1 MQIKERI
8 IITDIGSTTT
18 KAILLKKSGKNYELI
33 DIRNSP
39 TTVEQPYEDVCIGI
53 YNSIKLLEQSS
64 GESILASESTQQELR
79 FLPDI
84 SYLTTSSAGGGLQIV
99 VIGLTVHDSASS
111 GKRVAYGVG
120 GVILDTFAVDDKR
133 SILEQ
138 MNALRSLHPDIII
151 MAGGF
156 DDGAIYSLLRL
167 GEILQIAKP
176 SPKFSP
182 HSMIPLVY
190 AGNVR
195 AQKYIKKLFE
205 DHFELYIEPNIRPS
219 LSDENLAPARNR
231 IHDLFM
237 ENVMEHAPG
246 YHKVKKL
253 AASNILPTPL
263 GVIHSLQTISEKLG
277 KNVMAVDIG
286 GATTDIFSNIMGY
299 YFRTVSA
306 NFGMSYSA
314 TNVCREAGFDKIR
327 RWIPDDISDIELL
340 NYIGNKTLFPNYV
353 PLDDSQQHIE
363 YAIAREAIAMSLAQ
377 HMEMNFN
384 TKQIGFLDRLKFN
397 NTLEKITEIFYF
409 EDQLEKRS
417 FNMLD
422 ISVIIAAGG
431 MVSHADDKQI
441 LTVMNDAFSPE
452 GITEIWKDSRFISP
466 HLGQLASSDKDM
478 AAALLMKYCYKKVG
492 IVIRPLAKKWKPE
505 MKVLLLH
512 FEDGNT
518 QTIESDQLHYLPA
531 SDSEQKIT
539 IIPQKGFYLSD
550 KKTEFTLTNN
560 IPILIDTRYRVY
572 EFAAENEELQL
583 YDAKSDKKKP
593 ETCFDDF
600 RRENPISE
608 GTMQIT
614 RELPYKGDILVQ
626 EGEEV
631 TPETV
636 IGENKYDPPRI
647 YVLSFFDKTHLKLD
661 PENFAKS
668 LLVKE
673 KEEINIG
680 QKIVQLQQETL
691 IDKISGP
698 DYFASPVR
706 GRIESIQT
714 DSGIIILRE
723 IQDYST
729 KPQHI
734 PVATRLDINPRHL
747 PSYMKHTTGDFVYA
761 GDVIAKKWADKKIP
775 PKIVHAPITGWIKK
789 VDRKTGKVTIQY
801 DKEPY
806 KMKSMVY
813 GSISAITPNFN
824 AVIEISGSKLQ
835 GILGIG
841 KESAG
846 IIHFSEADEVKEDAI
861 VIISGK
867 LTKPVLDE
875 AKQIGVR
882 GIVTASIDYYDLI
895 GYMGSQLGVAI
906 TGTEDVPF
914 PIIITEG
921 FGNYRMNEE
930 YAAFLR
936 QQHGQ
941 WGYLNAHTQ
950 IRAGVKRPELL
961 VMSIPK

>member
-1 MQIKERI
+1 MDKKERI

-18 KAILLKKSGKNYELI
+18 KALLLKKNADSYELI

-39 TTVEQPYEDVCIGI
+39 TTVEHPYEDVCIGI
-53 YNSIKLLEQSS
+53 YDSIKLLEQAG
-64 GESILASESTQQELR
+64 GETILSSESTPEELR
-79 FLPDI
+79 FPPDI

-99 VIGLTVHDSASS
+99 VIGLTMHDSASS

-176 SPKFSP
+176 KPKFSK
-182 HSMIPLVY
+182 HAKIPLVY
-190 AGNVR
+190 AGNQK
-195 AQKYIKKLFE
+195 AQNYIRKLFE

-219 LSDENLAPARNR
+219 LSEENLAPARNR

-246 YHKVKKL
+246 YHKVKKQT
-253 AASNILPTPL
+253 ASNILPTPL
-263 GVIHSLQTISEKLG
+263 GVINSLQTISAKLG

-327 RWIPDDISDIELL
+327 RWIPDNISDIELL
-340 NYIGNKTLFPNYV
+340 NYIGNKTIFPNYI

-363 YAIAREAIAMSLAQ
+363 YAIAREAIVMSLAQ
-377 HMEMNFN
+377 HLEMNFN

-397 NTLEKITEIFYF
+397 RTLDKITEAFYF

-422 ISVIIAAGG
+422 ISVLIAAGG
-431 MVSHADDKQI
+431 VVSHADDKQI
-441 LTVMNDAFSPE
+441 LTVMNDAFEPK

-466 HLGQLASSDKDM
+466 HLGQLSTVDKDL
-478 AAALLMKYCYKKVG
+478 AAALLIKYCYKKVG
-492 IVIRPLAKKWKPE
+492 LVIRPLAKKWKAE
-505 MKVLLLH
+505 MKVLSLH
-512 FEDGNT
+512 FEDGSAK
-518 QTIESDQLHYLPA
+518 TIESDQLYYLPA
-531 SDSEQKIT
+531 SDSGQSIT
-539 IIPQKGFYLSD
+539 IKLQKGFYLSD
-550 KKTEFTLTNN
+550 KKTEFGITND
-560 IPILIDTRYRVY
+560 IPILIDTRYRNY
-572 EFAAENEELQL
+572 DFAAENEVLQL
-583 YDAKSDKKKP
+583 YDAESDKKKL
-593 ETCFDDF
+593 EICFDDF

-608 GTMQIT
+608 GTLQII
-614 RELPYKGDILVQ
+614 RDLPYKGDILVQ

-631 TPETV
+631 SPDTV

-661 PENFAKS
+661 PESFAES
-668 LLVKE
+668 LLVKD
-673 KEEINIG
+673 KEEIKIG
-680 QKIVQLQQETL
+680 QKILQLPQESL
-691 IDKISGP
+691 IDKFNRP
-698 DYFASPVR
+698 DCFTSPVR

-734 PVATRLDINPRHL
+734 PVSTRLNINPKHL
-747 PSYMKHTTGDFVYA
+747 PSYMKHKTGDFVYA
-761 GDVIAKKWADKKIP
+761 GDVIAKKWADKKIA

-806 KMKSMVY
+806 KMRSMVY
-813 GSISAITPNFN
+813 GRITAVTPNFN
-824 AVIEISGSKLQ
+824 ATIEISGSKLQ

-841 KESAG
+841 KKSAG
-846 IIHFSEADEVKEDAI
+846 IIHFSEADEVKENAI

-875 AKQIGVR
+875 AKKIGVR
-882 GIVTASIDYYDLI
+882 GIVTASMDYYDLA
-895 GYMGSQLGVAI
+895 GFMGSQLGVAI

-921 FGNYRMNEE
+921 FGNYRMNAE
-930 YAAFLR
+930 YTEFLR

-941 WGYLNAHTQ
+941 WGYISAHTQ

-961 VMSIPK
+961 VIPIPK

>member
-1 MQIKERI
+1 MDKKERI

-18 KAILLKKSGKNYELI
+18 KALLLKKNAENYELI

-39 TTVEQPYEDVCIGI
+39 TTVEQPYEDVCMGI
-53 YNSIKLLEQSS
+53 YQSIKHLEQAG
-64 GESILASESTQQELR
+64 GETILSSESTPEELR

-99 VIGLTVHDSASS
+99 VIGLTMHDSASS

-176 SPKFSP
+176 KPKFSK
-182 HSMIPLVY
+182 HAKIPLVY
-190 AGNVR
+190 AGNQK

-219 LSDENLAPARNR
+219 LSEENLAPARNR

-246 YHKVKKL
+246 YHKVKKQT
-253 AASNILPTPL
+253 ASNILPTPL
-263 GVIHSLQTISEKLG
+263 GVIHSLQTISAKMG

-314 TNVCREAGFDKIR
+314 TNVCKEAGFDNIR
-327 RWIPDDISDIELL
+327 RWIPKDISDIELL

-353 PLDDSQQHIE
+353 PLDDSQQQIE
-363 YAIAREAIAMSLAQ
+363 YALAREAIAMSFAQ
-377 HMEMNFN
+377 HLEMNFN
-384 TKQIGFLDRLKFN
+384 TKQIGFLERLKFN
-397 NTLEKITEIFYF
+397 RTLDKITEAFYF
-409 EDQLEKRS
+409 EQQLEKRS

-422 ISVIIAAGG
+422 ISVLIAAGG
-431 MVSHADDKQI
+431 VVSHADDKQI
-441 LTVMNDAFSPE
+441 LAVMNDAFEPK

-466 HLGQLASSDKDM
+466 HLGQLSTVDKDL
-478 AAALLMKYCYKKVG
+478 AAALLLKYCYKKVG
-492 IVIRPLAKKWKPE
+492 LVICPLAKKWKPE
-505 MKVLLLH
+505 KKVMTLH
-512 FEDGNT
+512 FEGGSMKT
-518 QTIESDQLHYLPA
+518 IQTGELYYLPA
-531 SDSEQKIT
+531 SESKQKLT
-539 IIPQKGFYLSD
+539 IELQHGFYLSD
-550 KKTEFTLTNN
+550 KNKDITITND
-560 IPILIDTRYRVY
+560 IPLLIDTRYQHY
-572 EFAAENEELQL
+572 DLAAENDALQL
-583 YDAKSDKKKP
+583 YNADSEKKKL
-593 ETCFDDF
+593 ELCFDDF
-600 RRENPISE
+600 RRQTPITE
-608 GTMQIT
+608 GKLQIT

-636 IGENKYDPPRI
+636 VGENKYDPPRI

-661 PENFAKS
+661 PASFAES

-673 KEEINIG
+673 KEEIKIG
-680 QKIVQLQQETL
+680 QKILQLKQETL
-691 IDKISGP
+691 LDKFNRP
-698 DYFASPVR
+698 DYFTSPVR

-734 PVATRLDINPRHL
+734 PVATRLDIKPKHL
-747 PSYMKHTTGDFVYA
+747 PSYLKHKTGDFVYA
-761 GDVIAKKWADKKIP
+761 GDVIAKKWADKKTV
-775 PKIVHAPITGWIKK
+775 PKIVHSPITGWIKK
-789 VDRKTGKVTIQY
+789 VDRKSGKVTIQY

-806 KMKSMVY
+806 KMRSLVY
-813 GSISAITPNFN
+813 GRISAVSPNFN
-824 AVIEISGSKLQ
+824 ATIEISGSKLH

-846 IIHFSEADEVKEDAI
+846 IIHFSEADEVREDAI
-861 VIISGK
+861 VIIARK
-867 LTKPVLDE
+867 LTKPILDE
-875 AKQIGVR
+875 AKKIGVR
-882 GIVTASIDYYDLI
+882 GIVTASMDYYDLADF
-895 GYMGSQLGVAI
+895 MGTQLGVAI

-921 FGNYRMNEE
+921 FGNYQMNPE
-930 YAAFLR
+930 YAEFLK

-941 WGYLNAHTQ
+941 WGYLSAHTQ

-961 VMSIPK
+961 VIPIPK